1 MASPPPVPIVIVRIQ
16 GVDRSKHAPNYRLD
30 FHTNLP
36 NYASE
41 TYKGVQR
48 EYAEFSRLSQIL
60 EASHIGRLIPPLP
73 QGSTS
78 HTEESEDD
86 RLTCMAL
93 EKWLSLV
100 ANHPIVGLDD
110 QIRAFIEAKVM
121 YAPPPPKNLIKSSST
136 WTLSGLKEKIAG
148 GPSPLPVTTDEDAY
162 FATAKHTAGALEGQ
176 CTGAEKG
183 SSKLVKARLGLA
195 LAQSEFAANLSQQGE
210 AEEDASLSDGL
221 IKLGKTLNVIAEV
234 NDSQS
239 IEDLALFGDHL
250 TQQASMAKKAKDTLA
265 LREQLTQNL
274 RTATQTTEKRRA
286 NLDRL
291 RSGTRP
297 ERVPGAIAELEEAQS
312 TTALREDLP
321 FYSRTCAREMRRGF
335 REYAM
340 AQLQREWA
348 KLRALG

>member
-121 YAPPPPKNLIKSSST
+121 VRVHEGPLRSASLLTSPTFSMPLHLRKTSLSPPLH
-136 WTLSGLKEKIAG
+136 G
-148 GPSPLPVTTDEDAY
+148 
-162 FATAKHTAGALEGQ
+162 
-176 CTGAEKG
+176 
-183 SSKLVKARLGLA
+183 
-195 LAQSEFAANLSQQGE
+195 LSQG
-210 AEEDASLSDGL
+210 S
-221 IKLGKTLNVIAEV
+221 
-234 NDSQS
+234 
-239 IEDLALFGDHL
+239 
-250 TQQASMAKKAKDTLA
+250 
-265 LREQLTQNL
+265 R
-274 RTATQTTEKRRA
+274 KR
-286 NLDRL
+286 
-291 RSGTRP
+291 
-297 ERVPGAIAELEEAQS
+297 
-312 TTALREDLP
+312 
-321 FYSRTCAREMRRGF
+321 
-335 REYAM
+335 
-340 AQLQREWA
+340 
-348 KLRALG
+348 